1 MTKGVYEAK
10 KKNGQLYYRALKQ
23 ADIGVAMGI
32 TGSEVSKDAASMV
45 LTDDNF
51 ATIVKAVE
59 NGRNVYANIKN
70 SIQFLLSGNFAGILA
85 VLYASVMA
93 LPLPFAPVH
102 LLFINLLTD
111 SLPAI
116 ALGLEPHRKEVM
128 DEKPRPAKESIL
140 TKDFLC
146 SVGLEGFVIGCTT
159 MSAFYIGYQGGSR
172 LLASTMAFATL
183 CLGRLVHGYNCKAKK
198 PLLFQKGFFN
208 NKFLQGAFLIG
219 FVLLNG
225 VLLIP
230 ALHSVFQVQTLNLTQ
245 LLIVYGLAF
254 LNLPIIQFLKF
265 LRIKKR

>member
-1 MTKGVYEAK
+1 M
-10 KKNGQLYYRALKQ
+10 
-23 ADIGVAMGI
+23 
-32 TGSEVSKDAASMV
+32 
-45 LTDDNF
+45 
-51 ATIVKAVE
+51 
-59 NGRNVYANIKN
+59 
-70 SIQFLLSGNFAGILA
+70 
-85 VLYASVMA
+85 
-93 LPLPFAPVH
+93 
-102 LLFINLLTD
+102 
-111 SLPAI
+111 
-116 ALGLEPHRKEVM
+116 
-128 DEKPRPAKESIL
+128 
-140 TKDFLC
+140 
-146 SVGLEGFVIGCTT
+146 
-159 MSAFYIGYQGGSR
+159 
-172 LLASTMAFATL
+172 ASTMAFATL